1 MEKDAVELR
10 KQSIENKVYLDKE
23 TERQREEQLKFE
35 LEKQQAEVELMR
47 KQMQVEQERYNK
59 KIEEQKKQYESKMK
73 NE

>member
-1 MEKDAVELR
+1 LEKDAVELR

-47 KQMQVEQERYNK
+47 K
-59 KIEEQKKQYESKMK
+59 
-73 NE
+73 